1 MEIGHNAGL
10 LAAFNRR
17 CACIRSRTR
26 AEIVK
31 SCRAFT
37 SVVVASFVIVSAQP
51 L

>member
-26 AEIVK
+26 ADIVK
-31 SCRAFT
+31 SCRAFYFGCR
-37 SVVVASFVIVSAQP
+37 ASFMIVSA
-51 L
+51 